1 MLFSWFELM
10 LFFRQIFMKDRY
22 EEDIQT
28 LMKISQSNQNINQ
41 ATESL
46 GQDSTLNRWIFVS
59 VKYKT
64 ALSATGFLLDDL
76 VAFSLK
82 FLYMTIQKMKF
93 RKISRKN
100 INYSGLT
107 TIVILYVTFFQ
118 KKISSFNN
126 HSMKISI
133 LSFQRIV
140 AEIARKY
147 SIGWWKNITLI
158 SRYKIYTRFF
168 NIIHLLIFYG
178 KLHNFNA
185 NFDVNNKIWSNKANL
200 IHNIETR

>member
-1 MLFSWFELM
+1 MIWTHAVFSSNF
-10 LFFRQIFMKDRY
+10 Y
-22 EEDIQT
+22 ERSIWRGYTDIDEDI
-28 LMKISQSNQNINQ
+28 
-41 ATESL
+41 
-46 GQDSTLNRWIFVS
+46 S
-59 VKYKT
+59 VKSKYKPSYGIART
-64 ALSATGFLLDDL
+64 RFHSEQVNICFGEIQNSAVGYGIPSWWPCRFFTKILIHDNTKNEI
-76 VAFSLK
+76 SENITQEYK
-82 FLYMTIQKMKF
+82 FQWTD
-93 RKISRKN
+93 
-100 INYSGLT
+100 NYCN
-107 TIVILYVTFFQ
+107 LYVTFFQ